1 MLGQLRFWRA
11 SGPSLRPRFS
21 PSCRPISRLHAGRFA
36 VDAAA
41 ARVALARWC
50 KESEAEGDDENS
62 PEDKT
67 AKKKKK
73 PTKKKQSKKPMPKT
87 KKAVAIPPDCEYKAG
102 EYKEARLQYIAVKKD
117 EEGIS
122 FEEANEKWKKSR
134 ERAKLLKGMS
144 LNELKRRRFI

>member
-11 SGPSLRPRFS
+11 FGPSLRPRFS

-73 PTKKKQSKKPMPKT
+73 KPTKKKQSKKPMPKT

-122 FEEANEKWKKSR
+122 FKEANEKWKNLVRGRSF
-134 ERAKLLKGMS
+134 LK
-144 LNELKRRRFI
+144 E

>member
-21 PSCRPISRLHAGRFA
+21 PSCRPISRLHAGRLA
-36 VDAAA
+36 VDVAA

-50 KESEAEGDDENS
+50 KESEAESDDENS

-122 FEEANEKWKKSR
+122 FKEANEKWKNLVRGRSF
-134 ERAKLLKGMS
+134 LK
-144 LNELKRRRFI
+144 E